1 MSLITQGGH
10 VPGWLKGLLTVV
22 LWTFLPAGVVAGALS
37 ASGNLPGYTWV
48 VIVIGIFGLAYGLE
62 AGILTIY
69 DLGSPTG
76 WISLLID
83 MTWSAPNTVWGF
95 VIGNLI
101 FWFVGSPSRAD
112 SADQGWIVFKPRSSS
127 GFGHSVL
134 QTHGTVNLGGAG
146 QHEKMHL
153 LQARIFGPLFLPLYL
168 LCYAVTTTI
177 QVVWTATLGWIL
189 VLAKVRQKVPL
200 QPPAA
205 SAVSGF
211 FGWIYYATLFELWA
225 YASGN
230 P

>member
-1 MSLITQGGH
+1 
-10 VPGWLKGLLTVV
+10 VPGWFKGLLTVV
-22 LWTFLPAGVVAGALS
+22 VWTLLPAGVAAGTLS
-37 ASGNLPGYTWV
+37 VTSNLSQYGWV
-48 VIVIGIFGLAYGLE
+48 VVVIAVFGLAYGLE

-76 WISLLID
+76 WLALLVD
-83 MTWSAPNTVWGF
+83 MSWSAPNTIWGF
-95 VIGNLI
+95 VVGNLI
-101 FWFVGSPSRAD
+101 FWFVGTPSRAD
-112 SADQGWIVFKPRSSS
+112 SADESWIVFKPRAST

-146 QHEKMHL
+146 QHERMHL

-177 QVVWTATLGWIL
+177 QILWTATLGWIL
-189 VLAKVRQKVPL
+189 VLAHVRRKAPL
-200 QPPAA
+200 QPPAN
-205 SAVSGF
+205 SPVRGF

-225 YASGN
+225 FAVGN

>member
-1 MSLITQGGH
+1 M
-10 VPGWLKGLLTVV
+10 PGWLKGLLTVV

-37 ASGNLPGYTWV
+37 ASNNLPEYTWV
-48 VIVIGIFGLAYGLE
+48 VMVVGIFGLAYGLE

-69 DLGSPTG
+69 DLGRPVG

-95 VIGNLI
+95 IVGNLI
-101 FWFVGSPSRAD
+101 FWFAGSPSRAD
-112 SADQGWIVFKPRSSS
+112 SADEGWIVFKPYSST

-153 LQARIFGPLFLPLYL
+153 LQARIFGPAFLPLYL
-168 LCYAVTTTI
+168 LFYAVTTTI
-177 QVVWTATLGWIL
+177 QVVWTITLGWIL
-189 VLAKVRQKVPL
+189 ALAKVRQKAPL
-200 QPPAA
+200 QPPAG
-205 SAVSGF
+205 SVVSGF
-211 FGWIYYATLFELWA
+211 FGWIYYATPFELWA
-225 YASGN
+225 YGSGN

>member
-1 MSLITQGGH
+1 VS
-10 VPGWLKGLLTVV
+10 GWLKGILTVV
-22 LWTFLPAGVVAGALS
+22 LWTLLPAGVVAAVLGAS
-37 ASGNLPGYTWV
+37 DNLPRYTWV

-76 WISLLID
+76 WISLLVD

-95 VIGNLI
+95 VVGNLI

-112 SADQGWIVFKPRSSS
+112 SADEGWIVFKPRSSS

-168 LCYAVTTTI
+168 LCYAVTTAI
-177 QVVWTATLGWIL
+177 QVLWTATLGWIL
-189 VLAKVRQKVPL
+189 VVAGVRRKVPL

-205 SAVSGF
+205 SPVGGF

-225 YASGN
+225 FAAGN

>member
-1 MSLITQGGH
+1 MPS
-10 VPGWLKGLLTVV
+10 WLKGLLTVV
-22 LWTFLPAGVVAGALS
+22 LWTVLPAGVVAGALS
-37 ASGNLPGYTWV
+37 ASNNLPRYSWV
-48 VIVIGIFGLAYGLE
+48 VVAVGIFGLAYGLE
-62 AGILTIY
+62 ACILTIY
-69 DLGSPTG
+69 DLGSPKG
-76 WISLLID
+76 WISLLVD

-95 VIGNLI
+95 VVGNLI

-112 SADQGWIVFKPRSSS
+112 SADQGWIVFKPYSSS
-127 GFGHSVL
+127 GFGHGVL
-134 QTHGTVNLGGAG
+134 QTHGTVNLGGPG

-177 QVVWTATLGWIL
+177 QVLWTATLGWVL
-189 VLAKVRQKVPL
+189 VLAKVRQKAPL

-205 SAVSGF
+205 SVVGGF

>member
-1 MSLITQGGH
+1 M
-10 VPGWLKGLLTVV
+10 PGWLKGLLTIVLWAGVPTGVLAAVLAGTGDLDAYTWLVV
-22 LWTFLPAGVVAGALS
+22 LTA
-37 ASGNLPGYTWV
+37 
-48 VIVIGIFGLAYGLE
+48 IFGLLYGLE

-69 DLGSPTG
+69 DLGSPKG
-76 WISLLID
+76 WGELLVD
-83 MTWSAPNTVWGF
+83 MTWSLPNTVWGF

-101 FWFVGSPSRAD
+101 FWFFGSPKRVD
-112 SADQGWIVFKPRSSS
+112 SENAGWIVFRPRSAG
-127 GFGHSVL
+127 GFGHNVL

-168 LCYAVTTTI
+168 ACYLVT
-177 QVVWTATLGWIL
+177 VVLQLLWCATLGWIL
-189 VLAKVRQKVPL
+189 KLAASRPKIPL
-200 QPPAA
+200 QPPTN
-205 SAVSGF
+205 SVVSGF